1 MRERKRKRKKK
12 YIYIYIYLKTLASCY
27 SRVSKI
33 RLHCSSMLKF
43 LRFSIF
49 DVAVFLSF
57 EVLKMLKNS
66 I

>member
-1 MRERKRKRKKK
+1 M
-12 YIYIYIYLKTLASCY
+12 
-27 SRVSKI
+27 

-43 LRFSIF
+43 IGFNIF
-49 DVAVFLSF
+49 DVGVFLSF